1 MEAGMNSAASL
12 VKNGMTVDVK
22 QSSNGERGLPVQE
35 HKRLRAELLRKIV
48 VRERERQLLRKMSR

>member
-1 MEAGMNSAASL
+1 MNSATSL
-12 VKNGMTVDVK
+12 VKNGMTVHVK
-22 QSSNGERGLPVQE
+22 QGSNGERGLPVQE

>member
-1 MEAGMNSAASL
+1 MEAGMNSATSL
-12 VKNGMTVDVK
+12 VKNGMTVHVK
-22 QSSNGERGLPVQE
+22 QGSNGERGLPVQE